1 MIYFLWKCLIYLC
14 NFQVG
19 FRVWVT
25 RRVRITL
32 RVRVWKYFPT
42 HVWVRVTRRVKFIPC
57 GCGYGWP
64 LPVGYVPVAIS
75 NGEGSVDQAKVS
87 LLSATFCMHVG
98 FRRGVGAN
106 VGFHS

>member
-1 MIYFLWKCLIYLC
+1 MIYFLWECLIYLC
-14 NFQVG
+14 NFRVG

-25 RRVRITL
+25 RRVRITR

-75 NGEGSVDQAKVS
+75 NGEGSLDQAKVS

-98 FRRGVGAN
+98 FRRGVGVN